1 MKFMNNDKQSPN
13 LSSER
18 VKTRQPGLKQSRYNL
33 LSRGKKPNT
42 LLRTKSYRV
51 SPSVTTSIAS
61 ASVILSVG
69 LTVGLSI
76 PALDFDNTYSFSEF
90 TSDLETPNIIG
101 GFIIILLQF
110 SFAVFF
116 EIFRILSY
124 FVIGWFIGGVLASF
138 IFDQSGR
145 RGPYYSS
152 VLAVSLALGMFF
164 VIGVLFSVKAG
175 GITFSFYAL
184 PLFFMLI
191 LSLIIGLISIPL
203 IIVSL
208 IGYRIGGYLS
218 EV

>member
-1 MKFMNNDKQSPN
+1 MVEDKESPD
-13 LSSER
+13 LSSKL
-18 VKTRQPGLKQSRYNL
+18 VKKRQPGLKQSRYNP

-76 PALDFDNTYSFSEF
+76 PALDFDNTYSFSDF
-90 TSDLETPNIIG
+90 TREVEAPNIVG
-101 GFIIILLQF
+101 GFMIILFEF
-110 SFAVFF
+110 SFAAFF
-116 EIFRILSY
+116 EIIDILSY
-124 FVIGWFIGGVLASF
+124 FVIGWFLGGVLASF
-138 IFDQSGR
+138 IFNQSGR

-152 VLAVSLALGMFF
+152 ALAVSVALGMFF
-164 VIGVLFSVKAG
+164 VIGILISVKSG
-175 GITFSFYAL
+175 GITFSLYAI

-191 LSLIIGLISIPL
+191 LSLLIALVSIPL
-203 IIVSL
+203 IIVAL

>member
-1 MKFMNNDKQSPN
+1 MADDKQSPN

-18 VKTRQPGLKQSRYNL
+18 VKKRQPGLKQSRYNL

-116 EIFRILSY
+116 EIIDILSY
-124 FVIGWFIGGVLASF
+124 FIIGWFIASF

-191 LSLIIGLISIPL
+191 LSLLIGLISIPL
-203 IIVSL
+203 IIVAL